1 MVLEKKTI
9 AETGR
14 VARTCPSIFQ
24 HLSRVRLLV
33 VALIVARPLFKAA
46 RCAKNVKFLALHLAI
61 SQRNDKLKNNLR
73 SMNNALNLAEIQL

>member
-14 VARTCPSIFQ
+14 VACARPFFQ
-24 HLSRVRLLV
+24 RLSRVRLLV

-73 SMNNALNLAEIQL
+73 SMKNALNLAEIQL